1 MYLPILTAYHTLEN
15 SQATLDSL
23 GLYSIADRLAFR
35 LTPNLKE
42 RIRHPRYL
50 TAMAVGAV
58 VCSGFSD
65 DELAADEIS
74 PLGQVYE

>member
-1 MYLPILTAYHTLEN
+1 MYLPSLTAYQTLEN
-15 SQATLDSL
+15 SQGTLDPL
-23 GLYSIADRLAFR
+23 GLYSIADRLASR
-35 LTPNLKE
+35 LTPNLRE
-42 RIRHPRYL
+42 RMRHPRYL

-74 PLGQVYE
+74 PPGQVYE